1 MIFLLCLMIGGLLL
15 TWFLEEYP
23 WEEEL
28 EMRRLIKE
36 SRENERR
43 RMMHRKSFG
52 QCGWMPPRQR
62 RWKGA
67 R

>member
-15 TWFLEEYP
+15 TWFLEDYP
-23 WEEEL
+23 WKEEL

-43 RMMHRKSFG
+43 RMIRRNSYG
-52 QCGWMPPRQR
+52 QCGWMPLRQR

>member
-1 MIFLLCLMIGGLLL
+1 MIFLLCLMIGGLL

-36 SRENERR
+36 SRENERKR
-43 RMMHRKSFG
+43 VMHRKSYG
-52 QCGWMPPRQR
+52 QCGWILPRQR
-62 RWKGA
+62 RWRGA

>member
-15 TWFLEEYP
+15 TWFLENYP

-28 EMRRLIKE
+28 EMRQLIKE

-43 RMMHRKSFG
+43 RMMRRNSYG
-52 QCGWMPPRQR
+52 QCGWMSPRQR

>member
-1 MIFLLCLMIGGLLL
+1 MIFLLCLMIGGMLL
-15 TWFLEEYP
+15 TWFLEDYP
-23 WEEEL
+23 YKEEL
-28 EMRRLIKE
+28 EMRQLIKE

-43 RMMHRKSFG
+43 RMMRRNSYG

>member
-15 TWFLEEYP
+15 TWFLENYP

-28 EMRRLIKE
+28 EMRQLIKE

-43 RMMHRKSFG
+43 RMMRRNSYG

-62 RWKGA
+62 R
-67 R
+67 

>member
-28 EMRRLIKE
+28 EIQHLIKK
-36 SRENERR
+36 SRENERK
-43 RMMHRKSFG
+43 RMMHRKSYS
-52 QCGWMPPRQR
+52 QCGWIPPKKR